1 MAAAI
6 SSNPAPSKS
15 VTISSIDC
23 PGNSSA
29 RACSLAASSS
39 GRRTAYSFAVLAG
52 AGAFFHRSSKGLNF
66 TSTPPYQT
74 TATGYYR
81 PRGPSISAQSKP
93 RPINLPSSGN
103 SPHIGGAPN
112 STDGA
117 GGGAGGWRRN
127 LSGVFEYSSRAL
139 GLVWSTNRALSITLA
154 VLTLIAGVLP
164 AGVAYVG
171 AQIVDAVIHAADLHH
186 RAGTT
191 YLNNVVRYV
200 ALEALL
206 VAATAMAQ
214 RGISLAQSL
223 LRAQLGQR
231 VNVMI
236 LEKALTLDLTQFED
250 SEFYDKLTRAR
261 REASSR
267 PLSLVMRTFG
277 LLQNAISL
285 VSFGGLLVRFS
296 PWAVVLLILAGLPA
310 FLAEA
315 KFSGEAFRLFRW
327 RAPESRMQI
336 YLESVLAREDYAK
349 EVKLFELGPRF
360 LDRYRDIFTRL
371 YREDRDLTL
380 RRDAWGF
387 GLGLLGTAALYGGY
401 VWIAAETVLGAMTVG
416 QMTMYLM
423 LFRQGQSA
431 VSAALSAV
439 SGLYEDNLYLSNLFE
454 YLEQPV
460 QGSSGT
466 LTAGPKPGDGIRF
479 EDVEF
484 VYPDSTAPALS
495 HIDLHVKPGESLALV
510 GENGSGKTTMIKL
523 LTRLYRP
530 TSGRILLDGLDLQE
544 WDETVLRRRIGVIF
558 QDFAR
563 YQMLV
568 GENIGAGD
576 ERAFDDEARWR
587 SAAMQGLAA
596 EFVEALPSGYRT
608 QLGKWFKDG
617 RELSGGQWQKIAL
630 ARAFMRNEADILVL
644 DEPTAAIDAAAE
656 AEVFEHFRELTRNR
670 IAIVISHRFSTVRMA
685 DQILVLDEGRIVER
699 GSHDSLLAEDGRYAK
714 LFTLQARG
722 YR

>member
-1 MAAAI
+1 MGLHGIFTYSRRAL
-6 SSNPAPSKS
+6 SLVWTTNKPLS
-15 VTISSIDC
+15 V
-23 PGNSSA
+23 
-29 RACSLAASSS
+29 
-39 GRRTAYSFAVLAG
+39 
-52 AGAFFHRSSKGLNF
+52 
-66 TSTPPYQT
+66 
-74 TATGYYR
+74 
-81 PRGPSISAQSKP
+81 
-93 RPINLPSSGN
+93 
-103 SPHIGGAPN
+103 
-112 STDGA
+112 
-117 GGGAGGWRRN
+117 
-127 LSGVFEYSSRAL
+127 AL
-139 GLVWSTNRALSITLA
+139 GL
-154 VLTLIAGVLP
+154 LTLVAGILP
-164 AGVAYVG
+164 AGVAFVG

-186 RAGTT
+186 RTGA
-191 YLNNVVRYV
+191 VVYTAV
-200 ALEALL
+200 FKFVGLEALL

-267 PLSLVMRTFG
+267 PLSLVMRTFA

-285 VSFGGLLVRFS
+285 ISFGGLLVRFS
-296 PWAVVLLILAGLPA
+296 PWAVALLVLAGLPA
-310 FLAEA
+310 FFAEA

-349 EVKLFELGPRF
+349 EVKLFELGRRF

-371 YREDRDLTL
+371 YKEDRDLTL
-380 RRDAWGF
+380 RRDGWGF
-387 GLGLLGTAALYGGY
+387 ALGLLGTATLYGGY
-401 VWIAAETVLGAMTVG
+401 AWIAAATVLGRMTVG

-439 SGLYEDNLYLSNLFE
+439 GGLYEDNLYLSNLYE

-460 QGSSGT
+460 GRGGGSTTQG
-466 LTAGPKPGDGIRF
+466 PVPGDGVRF
-479 EDVEF
+479 ENVEF
-484 VYPDSTAPALS
+484 VYPGAATPALS
-495 HIDLHVKPGESLALV
+495 GIDLHVRPGESLALV
-510 GENGSGKTTMIKL
+510 GENGSGKTTLIKL
-523 LTRLYRP
+523 LTRLYQP
-530 TSGRILLDGLDLQE
+530 TRGRILLDGLDLRE
-544 WDETVLRRRIGVIF
+544 WDEGTLRRRVGVIF

-576 ERAFDDEARWR
+576 ERAFEDEERWR
-587 SAAMQGLAA
+587 SAAQKGLAA
-596 EFVEALPSGYRT
+596 DFVDSLPVGYRT

-630 ARAFMRNEADILVL
+630 SRAFMRSEADILVL
-644 DEPTAAIDAAAE
+644 DEPTASIDAGAE

-670 IAIVISHRFSTVRMA
+670 IAIVISHRFSTVRVT
-685 DQILVLDEGRIVER
+685 DQILVLEDGRIVER
-699 GSHDSLLAEDGRYAK
+699 GSHESLMALDGRYAK
-714 LFTLQARG
+714 LFSLQARG